1 VDEARHHGV
10 MDDRIT
16 ETQRSPDRIDLGE
29 GASIRLLVPED
40 APVVFETVDRNRERL
55 RPWLGWVD
63 STLGPGD
70 TLAFIDLT
78 IATQGRE
85 FAYGIYVGDVFVGA
99 IGLHTDQEHRS
110 AMIGYWIDEE
120 HEGRGLVTKASRALT
135 EVAFRDLAMH
145 RVWLTADPMNTRSR
159 AVAERLGFR
168 LEGIRREDT
177 YTDGRFRDTA
187 LYAALED
194 EWPADGR

>member
-1 VDEARHHGV
+1 MGV
-10 MDDRIT
+10 MDDPIA
-16 ETQRSPDRIDLGE
+16 ETPRSPERIDLSE

-40 APVVFETVDRNRERL
+40 ALVVFETVERNRERL

-63 STLGPGD
+63 RTLGPGD

-85 FAYGIYVGDVFVGA
+85 FAYGIYVGDSFVGA
-99 IGLHTDQEHRS
+99 IGLHTDPEHRS

-135 EVAFRDLAMH
+135 EVAFRDLGMH
-145 RVWLTADPMNTRSR
+145 RVWLTADPTNTRSC
-159 AVAERLGFR
+159 AVAERLGLR

-187 LYAALED
+187 LYSVLED
-194 EWPADGR
+194 EWPADDR

>member
-1 VDEARHHGV
+1 MGV
-10 MDDRIT
+10 VDDRIT
-16 ETQRSPDRIDLGE
+16 ENPRSPERIDLGE
-29 GASIRLLVPED
+29 GASVRLLVPED
-40 APVVFETVDRNRERL
+40 APVVFETVERHRERL

-63 STLGPGD
+63 RTLGPGD
-70 TLAFIDLT
+70 TLAFIDMT

-85 FAYGIYVGDVFVGA
+85 FAYGIYAGDVFAGA
-99 IGLHTDQEHRS
+99 IGLHTDPEHRS

-145 RVWLTADPMNTRSR
+145 RVWLTADPTNTRSC

-168 LEGIRREDT
+168 LEGIHREDT
-177 YTDGRFRDTA
+177 YTEGRFRDTA
-187 LYAALED
+187 HYSVLED
-194 EWPADGR
+194 EWPPDGR

>member
-1 VDEARHHGV
+1 MGV

-16 ETQRSPDRIDLGE
+16 GTPRPPERIDLGE

-40 APVVFETVDRNRERL
+40 ALVVFETVDRNRDRL

-63 STLGPGD
+63 RTLRPED
-70 TLAFIDLT
+70 TRAFIDLV

-85 FAYGIYVGDVFVGA
+85 FAYGIYVDDAFGGA
-99 IGLHTDQEHRS
+99 IGLHTDPEHRS
-110 AMIGYWIDEE
+110 AMIGYWIDDEQ
-120 HEGRGLVTKASRALT
+120 EGRGVVTKASRALMD
-135 EVAFRDLAMH
+135 VAFRDLSMH
-145 RVWLTADPMNTRSR
+145 RVWLTADPMNTRSC
-159 AVAERLGFR
+159 AVAERLGLR

-187 LYAALED
+187 IYALLED
-194 EWPADGR
+194 EWLAENR

>member
-1 VDEARHHGV
+1 
-10 MDDRIT
+10 MDDRVT
-16 ETQRSPDRIDLGE
+16 ETPRSPEHIDIGE
-29 GASIRLLVPED
+29 GAYIRLLVPED

-63 STLGPGD
+63 RTLGPGD
-70 TLAFIDLT
+70 TLAFINLT

-85 FAYGIYVGDVFVGA
+85 FAYGIYVRDSFVGA
-99 IGLHTDQEHRS
+99 IGLHTDPEHRS

-145 RVWLTADPMNTRSR
+145 RVWLTADPLNTRSC

-168 LEGIRREDT
+168 LEGLRREDT

-187 LYAALED
+187 LYAVLED
-194 EWPADGR
+194 EWPGDGR

>member
-1 VDEARHHGV
+1 
-10 MDDRIT
+10 MDGTIT
-16 ETQRSPDRIDLGE
+16 QTPRSPERIDLGE
-29 GASIRLLVPED
+29 GASLRLLVPED
-40 APVVFETVDRNRERL
+40 APVVFEAVERNRQRL

-63 STLGPGD
+63 RTLGPAD

-78 IATQGRE
+78 IATRGRE
-85 FAYGIYVGDVFVGA
+85 FAYGINVGDSFVGA
-99 IGLHTDQEHRS
+99 IGLHTDPEHRS

-135 EVAFRDLAMH
+135 EVAFRVLAMH
-145 RVWLTADPMNTRSR
+145 RVWLTADPKNTRSC

-187 LYAALED
+187 LYAVLED

>member
-1 VDEARHHGV
+1 MDV
-10 MDDRIT
+10 MDDRIA
-16 ETQRSPDRIDLGE
+16 ETPRPPERIDLGG

-40 APVVFETVDRNRERL
+40 APVVFETADRNRDRL

-63 STLGPGD
+63 RTLGPED
-70 TLAFIDLT
+70 TRAFIDLA

-85 FAYGIYVGDVFVGA
+85 FAYGIYLDDAFVGA
-99 IGLHTDQEHRS
+99 IGLHTDPEHRS

-135 EVAFRDLAMH
+135 DVAFRDLSMH
-145 RVWLTADPMNTRSR
+145 RVWLTADPTNIRSC

-177 YTDGRFRDTA
+177 YTDERFHDTA
-187 LYAALED
+187 LYAVLED
-194 EWPADGR
+194 EWPVGDR

>member
-1 VDEARHHGV
+1 MGV
-10 MDDRIT
+10 MDDRT
-16 ETQRSPDRIDLGE
+16 AETPRSPDPIDLGE

-40 APVVFETVDRNRERL
+40 APLVFDTVDRNRQRL
-55 RPWLGWVD
+55 RPWLEWVD
-63 STLGPGD
+63 GTLGPED
-70 TLAFIDLT
+70 TRAFIDLT
-78 IATQGRE
+78 IATEGRE

-99 IGLHTDQEHRS
+99 IGLHTDPEHRS
-110 AMIGYWIDEE
+110 AMIGYWIDGE

-145 RVWLTADPMNTRSR
+145 RVWLTADPLNTRSC
-159 AVAERLGFR
+159 AVAERLGFS

-187 LYAALED
+187 LYAVLED
-194 EWPADGR
+194 EWPEGDR

>member
-1 VDEARHHGV
+1 MGV
-10 MDDRIT
+10 MDDRVAAT
-16 ETQRSPDRIDLGE
+16 PGSPQRIDLGAD
-29 GASIRLLVPED
+29 ASIRLLVPED
-40 APVVFETVDRNRERL
+40 ALVVFETVDRNRERL

-63 STLGPGD
+63 RTLSPGD
-70 TLAFIDLT
+70 TRAFIDLT
-78 IATQGRE
+78 ISTQGRE
-85 FAYGIYVGDVFVGA
+85 FAYGIYVGDSFVGA
-99 IGLHTDQEHRS
+99 IGLHTDPEHRS
-110 AMIGYWIDEE
+110 ATIGYWIDEE

-145 RVWLTADPMNTRSR
+145 RVWLTADPKNTRSC

-187 LYAALED
+187 LYAVLEE
-194 EWPADGR
+194 EWPTEGR